1 MVFFRD
7 SGVDWSCD
15 RQLEDRTC
23 AVSKL
28 CPLVLKRGT
37 GRIPYSRR
45 FLEVSLEKTYKSSGF
60 SLAVFHYRKFHT
72 VVTGQNRQVRKLSQI
87 QLGKEKHIWNHHPGV
102 ILIQHKNTL
111 FEHHLLHR
119 WYWSISWLG
128 GWDMLRYTHILKK
141 HGGQSQSHYCKT
153 IIIEKPYFAD
163 FHWFLSCYA
172 CHATVPDKTQKTH
185 VCHNMLAMMI

>member
-1 MVFFRD
+1 MESYGLWRGSCVQTLMASKNLKKHDVNENMVIIYWVVPVSLGILIVGPISNQWMDFFRD

-37 GRIPYSRR
+37 ARIPYSRR

-72 VVTGQNRQVRKLSQI
+72 VVTGQNRQVRQLSQI
-87 QLGKEKHIWNHHPGV
+87 QLGKEKNI
-102 ILIQHKNTL
+102 
-111 FEHHLLHR
+111 
-119 WYWSISWLG
+119 
-128 GWDMLRYTHILKK
+128 
-141 HGGQSQSHYCKT
+141 
-153 IIIEKPYFAD
+153 
-163 FHWFLSCYA
+163 
-172 CHATVPDKTQKTH
+172 
-185 VCHNMLAMMI
+185 